1 MDYIKIK
8 PLFNGEHQESTLLFD
23 KDNKQITVISVLY
36 KNYIIYID
44 NLYTLYF
51 FNNCS
56 LIKEKDI

>member
-8 PLFNGEHQESTLLFD
+8 PLFNGEYKESTAIFD
-23 KDNKQITVISVLY
+23 KDNKQVTVISVIY

-56 LIKEKDI
+56 LRNEKDI